1 MEPRCEHSANNHGSF
16 MTGKQRESGELEK
29 KNPPFS
35 ICRGWVLGIK
45 ELPNTQP
52 QKMENPFFGPIIY

>member
-29 KNPPFS
+29 KKTPLQYVP
-35 ICRGWVLGIK
+35 RMGVRD
-45 ELPNTQP
+45 
-52 QKMENPFFGPIIY
+52 